1 MGSNLNPFQ
10 EIDDF
15 VGLGKPEEPLKPPK
29 IEIDNL
35 LDDDID
41 NLVDSPPVN
50 QNNDDIHNLLDSGDE
65 EEQQIFLKKKT
76 LNHSKTNPAEIYLHT
91 TPKLL
96 PVLTIDE
103 ESKNSSP
110 EANNIKIDKL
120 SPRPKNLR
128 IKV

>member
-15 VGLGKPEEPLKPPK
+15 VGLGKPEEPAKPPK

-41 NLVDSPPVN
+41 NLVDTLPVN
-50 QNNDDIHNLLDSGDE
+50 QNNDDIHNLLDSEEDE
-65 EEQQIFLKKKT
+65 EEQQTFLKKKT

-96 PVLTIDE
+96 PVTSIDE

-110 EANNIKIDKL
+110 DANNIKIDKL
-120 SPRPKNLR
+120 SPSP
-128 IKV
+128 